1 MRIFTCVAVFAI
13 FTFPAVVHAQSA
25 QDSGDTCARLFVAAN
40 YERAAIKCQLEADM
54 GDTQSELLIGML
66 YQTGNAVTASASE
79 AIKYL
84 SRAAEKGNAF
94 AAYRLALVYSD
105 GTLMPKD
112 FPKSRE
118 WLERAISGE
127 HPEAMDMLGLM
138 YWQGIGGL
146 ERDPFKAFQ
155 LFERA
160 SEFDL
165 AMSMFNLGLMYL
177 SGQGAAQDLGLAHN
191 WIQKAAERGS
201 EKAKAYL
208 KSEGGQALVQAA
220 TKGSAAVISV
230 SSDQYRK
237 IFETFHNIP
246 LEKSVKTAEALE
258 KVIHEFPSYF
268 IYELARRKGWSDKE
282 EGAVWFWVGA
292 IRLRYDVLRCVDS
305 TAQNGMRT
313 VTQVVQDTL
322 GEYFKTGAQRAPA
335 IIEAAFLKESK
346 FPLDTDP
353 SWLCSHGARVTNML
367 LKRHLGGEEVPTEDI
382 IKPKDEWPAIHD
394 EALAMVRSSLE
405 K

>member
-1 MRIFTCVAVFAI
+1 MRIATCIAVLALV
-13 FTFPAVVHAQSA
+13 TLPTYGHAQSS
-25 QDSGDTCARLFVAAN
+25 QNSEETCAALFVAAN

-66 YQTGNAVTASASE
+66 YQTGNAVTADASE

-84 SRAAEKGNAF
+84 SRAAEKGHAF
-94 AAYRLALVYSD
+94 AAYRLAQIHFD
-105 GTLMPKD
+105 GTIMRPD
-112 FPKSRE
+112 YPQSRK
-118 WLERAISGE
+118 WLGRAIEGDL
-127 HPEAMDMLGLM
+127 PEAMDMLGLM

-146 ERDPFKAFQ
+146 EKDPFEAFA

-160 SEFDL
+160 AELDL
-165 AMSMFNLGLMYL
+165 PMSMVNLGVMYF
-177 SGQGAAQDLGLAHN
+177 SGQGVAQDLRLAHS
-191 WIQKAAERGS
+191 WIQKAAERGNGKAIAFLES
-201 EKAKAYL
+201 TGGRALMQSASQGGETVINVSPGEIRRIYEIFHNMPLEDSAKA
-208 KSEGGQALVQAA
+208 
-220 TKGSAAVISV
+220 
-230 SSDQYRK
+230 
-237 IFETFHNIP
+237 
-246 LEKSVKTAEALE
+246 AEALE
-258 KVIHEFPSYF
+258 ETIHEFPTYF
-268 IYELARRKGWSDKE
+268 IYELARRKGWSDNE

-335 IIEAAFLKESK
+335 VIEAAFQKESK

-353 SWLCSHGARVTNML
+353 SWICSHGARVTNML
-367 LKRHLGGEEVPTEDI
+367 LKRRLGGEEVPMEEI

-394 EALAMVRSSLE
+394 EALALVRSSLE